1 MKKTLCNQKP
11 FKWQGMNTRK
21 KKKIAFRKTVTFSGR
36 QDSITSLREW
46 EATSIPLPY
55 PSRMR
60 RRREKPSSPSRFY
73 LISWE
78 NISPAC
84 WEKESSQVSP
94 LKCIHSDVNYHVVP
108 SLGLPWW
115 FSGKEFTCSAGDLHS
130 ISGLGR
136 SPGEGNGNP
145 LQYSCLENPMDRGAS
160 QATVHGVARVR
171 HDLVTQWQQAAFY
184 YNFRRQPHVCLHVC
198 GSLSLLRHWMSLQG
212 LPWDFMPSPPHP
224 NNFRRRLPCCFIK
237 RRPGLPWWFSSKES
251 ACQRRRHKY
260 DPWSGKIPHTE
271 TQLSQCTTAL
281 EPVLQSPGATTTELS
296 SHNYWSPQALEPVLH
311 SKRSHCNEKPAY
323 WS

>member
-136 SPGEGNGNP
+136 S
-145 LQYSCLENPMDRGAS
+145 LEKGM
-160 QATVHGVARVR
+160 ATHSSILAWRI
-171 HDLVTQWQQAAFY
+171 
-184 YNFRRQPHVCLHVC
+184 
-198 GSLSLLRHWMSLQG
+198 
-212 LPWDFMPSPPHP
+212 PWTEEP
-224 NNFRRRLPCCFIK
+224 RRLQSMGLQESDTTWWLNDNKLLFTIIFGGSPMCVYMCVVPCLYWDTECHF
-237 RRPGLPWWFSSKES
+237 RACPGISCP
-251 ACQRRRHKY
+251 
-260 DPWSGKIPHTE
+260 P
-271 TQLSQCTTAL
+271 
-281 EPVLQSPGATTTELS
+281 
-296 SHNYWSPQALEPVLH
+296 LH
-311 SKRSHCNEKPAY
+311 IQTISEGDSLAV
-323 WS
+323 S